1 MADKHMS
8 RREMLR
14 NIGLVGVGAWAVP
27 ALTSLPAHAA
37 TSKKKNPC
45 KGIDGNCDNGFTQC
59 GTCSSDVG
67 DGSFCFEALNKKGT
81 KVKAKNVCA
90 EDVFCDEVPAC
101 TGQKD
106 CAAGTYCVTNNGCTG
121 CVPTGGVCSPKC
133 KGGSI
138 RHGARKVRS
147 SGRRTAASVR

>member
-27 ALTSLPAHAA
+27 VLTSLPAHAA

-45 KGIDGNCDNGFTQC
+45 KGISGNCEAGFTQC
-59 GTCSSDVG
+59 GSCSSDVG
-67 DGSFCFEALNKKGT
+67 DGSYCFETLNKKGKDKGKT
-81 KVKAKNVCA
+81 TCA
-90 EDVFCDEVPAC
+90 EDFFCAEAPPC
-101 TGQKD
+101 GSQKD
-106 CAAGTYCVTNNGCTG
+106 CGKGQVCATNNECGCDQATQG
-121 CVPTGGVCSPKC
+121 WCTPKC

-138 RHGARKVRS
+138 RHGARAVRHA
-147 SGRRTAASVR
+147 SGRRTAAHA

>member
-27 ALTSLPAHAA
+27 VLTSLPAHAA

-45 KGIDGNCDNGFTQC
+45 KGIDGNCTNGFTQC
-59 GTCSSDVG
+59 GSCGTDPGPSY
-67 DGSFCFEALNKKGT
+67 CFEALNKKGT
-81 KVKAKNVCA
+81 KVLKKNACT
-90 EDVFCDEVPAC
+90 ENVFCVDVPAC

-106 CAAGTYCVTNNGCTG
+106 CAKGTVCITNNGCTG
-121 CVPTGGVCSPKC
+121 CLPSGGVCSPKC

-138 RHGARKVRS
+138 RHGARKIRS
-147 SGRRTAASVR
+147 SGKRTAASVR